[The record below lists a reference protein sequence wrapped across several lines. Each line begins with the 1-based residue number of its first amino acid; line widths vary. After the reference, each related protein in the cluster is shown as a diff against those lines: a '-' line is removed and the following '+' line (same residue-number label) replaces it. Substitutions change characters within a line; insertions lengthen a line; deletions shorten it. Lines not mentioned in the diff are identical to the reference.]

1 PLPPR
6 PRGLVLPPPGRRRGN
21 APAPPGNQLAQPDVA
36 QRFLN
41 VDVLRQL
48 AVQLQL
54 ILHARVLQLR
64 ARVAKSLVLPGL
76 IRQHETSHQATHRL
90 LRGELRQPRT
100 HYQAATVVLVETSLR
115 SRIHP
120 AVHNL
125 ALPVRG
131 QALRVTGRGG
141 VNTTRGEHQARGVHV
156 LRGVVRAR
164 GRISRVHS
172 HHTSQGRLVP
182 IRIKAVLDVLAG
194 RCCQHRSRRAHAVT
208 SQVQL
213 RRVHRH
219 VALTQLHASQDQIG
233 RAHV

>member
-1 PLPPR
+1 FNYL
-6 PRGLVLPPPGRRRGN
+6 RGLYIKRTWAAGN
-21 APAPPGNQLAQPDVA
+21 GLAPPAAHQLAQPDVA

-41 VDVLRQL
+41 VDVFRQL

-64 ARVAKSLVLPGL
+64 ARVAESLVLPGL

-115 SRIHP
+115 GLIHP

-141 VNTTRGEHQARGVHV
+141 VNTTRGEHQTRGVHV

-164 GRISRVHS
+164 VRISRVNS
-172 HHTSQGRLVP
+172 
-182 IRIKAVLDVLAG
+182 
-194 RCCQHRSRRAHAVT
+194 
-208 SQVQL
+208 
-213 RRVHRH
+213 
-219 VALTQLHASQDQIG
+219 
-233 RAHV
+233 